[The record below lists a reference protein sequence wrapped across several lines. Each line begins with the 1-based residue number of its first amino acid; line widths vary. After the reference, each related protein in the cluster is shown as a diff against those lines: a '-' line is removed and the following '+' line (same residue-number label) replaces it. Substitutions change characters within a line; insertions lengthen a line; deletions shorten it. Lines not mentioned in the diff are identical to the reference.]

1 MPLAS
6 DRVKRQPVRS
16 PRIPPVRD
24 PRATRRR
31 VLVVDPCRDTL
42 STMRWLLQ
50 LWGFDAI
57 AVETGPQ
64 ALASTLTHDFD
75 VIVMELRL
83 PGMNGWQVATLLRSA
98 LGAACPPLIAV
109 SVFGRV
115 QDRVRSR
122 EAGFECHL
130 AKPAPPKAIKIWLEA
145 ASRRSSDSS

>member
-1 MPLAS
+1 MPLAP
-6 DRVKRQPVRS
+6 DRVKRQTVRS
-16 PRIPPVRD
+16 PRVPPARNS
-24 PRATRRR
+24 RASGRR

-75 VIVMELRL
+75 AVVMELRL
-83 PGMNGWQVATLLRSA
+83 PGMNGWQVATLLRSGF
-98 LGAACPPLIAV
+98 GAACPPLIAV
-109 SVFGRV
+109 SVCGRV

-122 EAGFECHL
+122 EAGFDCHL
-130 AKPAPPKAIKIWLEA
+130 VKPARPDRLKFWIEE
-145 ASRRSSDSS
+145 ASRRF